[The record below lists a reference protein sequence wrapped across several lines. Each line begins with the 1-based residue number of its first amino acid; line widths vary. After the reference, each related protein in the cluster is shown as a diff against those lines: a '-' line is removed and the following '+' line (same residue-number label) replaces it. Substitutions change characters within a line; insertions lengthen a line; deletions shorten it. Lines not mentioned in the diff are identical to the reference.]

1 MVGDPD
7 RIELI
12 ALHLKCRV
20 PDIAIAENRP
30 AIRLGD
36 RQHDSDF
43 HSDSST
49 PICPHLRSQNMVPP
63 TALYVARSENAK
75 MSRIVDQLSRS
86 PAGYNRLPEVL
97 QGAGPGPDYRVGMG
111 EAWPRCSASVATRDR
126 SRILGHCS
134 MRSPRAAR

>member
-12 ALHLKCRV
+12 SLRLECRV
-20 PDIAIAENRP
+20 ADFAVAQDHPAVGLRDWQHYPDLHI
-30 AIRLGD
+30 
-36 RQHDSDF
+36 
-43 HSDSST
+43 DSSI
-49 PICPHLRSQNMVPP
+49 PSSPQPWSPDSVKSA
-63 TALYVARSENAK
+63 ALYVARSENAK

-86 PAGYNRLPEVL
+86 PAEYNRLPEVL